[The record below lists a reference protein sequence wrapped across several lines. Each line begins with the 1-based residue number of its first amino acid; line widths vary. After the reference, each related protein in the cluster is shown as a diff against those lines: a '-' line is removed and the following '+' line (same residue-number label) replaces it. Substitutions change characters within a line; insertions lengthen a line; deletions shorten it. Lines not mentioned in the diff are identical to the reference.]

1 MTSVLNNERQINNII
16 YQAKVKASISN
27 YNQKIFYET
36 SKGTFKLRYGNHKI
50 FFHFEQRQKDTE
62 LSNGYRSLKNLML
75 VGKLSL
81 AFWDNAHLL
90 DEKQL
95 ATCVYMKNF
104 SMIEYTGASLL
115 NQRNLLVSKCRHK
128 NKFKLTNQKLLYA

>member
-1 MTSVLNNERQINNII
+1 MELIVPCVFTIFSQLSTEKRKQSNTVVSKKTSEMTSVLNNERQINNII

-81 AFWDNAHLL
+81 AFILG
-90 DEKQL
+90 QCPL
-95 ATCVYMKNF
+95 A
-104 SMIEYTGASLL
+104 
-115 NQRNLLVSKCRHK
+115 R
-128 NKFKLTNQKLLYA
+128 